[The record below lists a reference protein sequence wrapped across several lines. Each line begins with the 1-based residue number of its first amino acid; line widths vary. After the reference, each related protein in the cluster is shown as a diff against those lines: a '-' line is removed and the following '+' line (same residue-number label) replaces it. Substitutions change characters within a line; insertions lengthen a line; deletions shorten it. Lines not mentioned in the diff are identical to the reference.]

1 MFWSLNEIVEFV
13 VFDFIINVIG
23 IETLEYGVNS
33 VKQLIFFPFNSPSKN
48 CEFNLQIKMIS
59 FPSEFESSKFVK
71 IVKLFFDL
79 IEANGCTSDVD
90 IPVAL
95 E

>member
-1 MFWSLNEIVEFV
+1 MIS
-13 VFDFIINVIG
+13 

-59 FPSEFESSKFVK
+59 FPIEFESSKFVK
-71 IVKLFFDL
+71 IVKLFFEL
-79 IEANGCTSDVD
+79 IEANGCTSDVE
-90 IPVAL
+90 IPEAFGIKRY
-95 E
+95 